1 MRRNYQN
8 LEDLVLENKQELLAD
23 KEQIEQ
29 IERRLEKVQAD
40 LVRKKRKE
48 IS

>member
-1 MRRNYQN
+1 VRKNYQN

-23 KEQIEQ
+23 KERIEQ
-29 IERRLEKVQAD
+29 IERRLEKVQID
-40 LVRKKRKE
+40 LVMKKRKE

>member
-1 MRRNYQN
+1 MRKNYQN

-23 KEQIEQ
+23 KERIEQ
-29 IERRLEKVQAD
+29 IERRLEKVQID
-40 LVRKKRKE
+40 LVMKKRKE